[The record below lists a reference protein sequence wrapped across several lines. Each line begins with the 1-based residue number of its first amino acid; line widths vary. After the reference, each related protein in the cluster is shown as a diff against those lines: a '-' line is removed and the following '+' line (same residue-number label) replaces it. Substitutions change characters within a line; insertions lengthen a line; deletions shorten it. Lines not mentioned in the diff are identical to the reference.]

1 MLFLDN
7 TILLVSMG
15 AGNLVSNA
23 KLTKVGVEMLIFP
36 TPIRLHGDNILIEPS
51 FNKGVKFQEK
61 FEDIR
66 FMMQQVDPSE
76 FTIIVNEGHIIFLT
90 EGKND

>member
-23 KLTKVGVEMLIFP
+23 KLTKVGVEM
-36 TPIRLHGDNILIEPS
+36 HGDNIVIEPS
-51 FNKGVKFQEK
+51 FNKGAKFQEN
-61 FEDIR
+61 FEDI
-66 FMMQQVDPSE
+66 
-76 FTIIVNEGHIIFLT
+76 
-90 EGKND
+90 

>member
-23 KLTKVGVEMLIFP
+23 KLTKVGVEM
-36 TPIRLHGDNILIEPS
+36 HGDNILIEPS
-51 FNKGVKFQEK
+51 FNKGAKFQEN
-61 FEDIR
+61 FEDIW